1 MEDKII
7 NDKVDGLLVEMEGHF
22 KKAVE
27 AHKPIQDELN
37 EKVKALMDEFDERE
51 ETKEFQ
57 KVKDFSDYI
66 ALTISMPLEDET
78 KERIIEELVR
88 RCENGET
95 VSKSV

>member
-1 MEDKII
+1 MGTII
-7 NDKVDGLLVEMEGHF
+7 NDKVDGLLVEMEKHF